1 MPVRPP
7 RSRWAAPTC
16 CARRW
21 WSSRPTSAWPARRW
35 CRDACSCAGA
45 SRSERAPPC
54 SCDEPSRPVPPRAR
68 GCAAAGRGCAVARA
82 AARRRRARAE
92 GCVRLPHRAVRRV
105 AGRQPAARCAGAAV
119 RAGQRSGRLAAFE
132 TLDGKKVQGRALAPV
147 RAVGRGDDLRACH
160 ALFVPQRELRKPLP
174 VLPGLLT
181 VGEAEGFAESGGVV
195 GFVRQGAQ
203 LRFDINRD
211 VAAQAQLRLSA
222 ELLKVARS
230 VVDSGGTR

>member
-1 MPVRPP
+1 MNRRVL
-7 RSRWAAPTC
+7 SRLVLGAALLLAAAAP
-16 CARRW
+16 
-21 WSSRPTSAWPARRW
+21 SRAQQRVADELELKAAFVYRIVLFVEWPA
-35 CRDACSCAGA
+35 ASLPPGA
-45 SRSERAPPC
+45 
-54 SCDEPSRPVPPRAR
+54 PVQL
-68 GCAAAGRGCAVARA
+68 
-82 AARRRRARAE
+82 
-92 GCVRLPHRAVRRV
+92 CVQ
-105 AGRQPAARCAGAAV
+105 GSDPAW
-119 RAGQRSGRLAAFE
+119 LAAFE